1 MESGFVIGTD
11 VAQWGVIVTFLVG
24 VTTLFLNMR
33 RRDRERDHERDDLT
47 KWRTNTERDLELLQV
62 TQTNDRA
69 LLSERVQR
77 LQGHD
82 ERLFERID
90 RVLAE
95 LKGISERLVHLESTY
110 KSREA

>member
-1 MESGFVIGTD
+1 MV
-11 VAQWGVIVTFLVG
+11 
-24 VTTLFLNMR
+24 
-33 RRDRERDHERDDLT
+33 
-47 KWRTNTERDLELLQV
+47 QV
-62 TQTNDRA
+62 TQANDSA
-69 LLSERVQR
+69 LLAERLQR

-95 LKGISERLVHLESTY
+95 LKSISERLVHLESTY

>member
-1 MESGFVIGTD
+1 M
-11 VAQWGVIVTFLVG
+11 L
-24 VTTLFLNMR
+24 
-33 RRDRERDHERDDLT
+33 
-47 KWRTNTERDLELLQV
+47 KV
-62 TQTNDRA
+62 TQTSDCV
-69 LLSERVQR
+69 LLGERLQR

-90 RVLAE
+90 QVLAE